1 MDSLETTQLALAY
14 AALLLHDAEAEVSAD
29 NLKAVITAAGMD
41 LENFWYGMFARA
53 MKGADLEGI
62 IGSLGSAPT
71 VVAVPAGAVPQG
83 SAAGASTG
91 AAAAAAEEKKEEAKE
106 ESDEDLGFGLFD

>member
-14 AALLLHDAEAEVSAD
+14 AALLLHDAEAELNAD
-29 NLKAVITAAGMD
+29 NLRAVVTAAGID

-53 MKGADLEGI
+53 MKGADLDGI

-71 VVAVPAGAVPQG
+71 LVAAPVAAAVQSG
-83 SAAGASTG
+83 GASS
-91 AAAAAAEEKKEEAKE
+91 AAAAPEEKKEEAKE